1 MRQWMVAAKKAD
13 FYAIAEKFHVD
24 PVVARIIRNREV
36 IGEKNIRIYLGG
48 NLSDLSD
55 PHQMKDMDRLV
66 EILAQKIRKQVHIRI
81 IGDYDVDGVTSSHLF
96 LTALRRVGAKVDV
109 VIPHRIQDGYG
120 LSLHLLQQA
129 KEDGVDTILT
139 CDNGIAAID
148 EIAWAKAQ
156 KMTVLVTD
164 HHAVPFEEHEGR
176 RTEKKSLAD
185 AVVNPHQQ
193 DCGYPYKELCGAG
206 VAWNVIRVLYEN
218 YDMDKR
224 EAEDLLD
231 FVAMATVCDV
241 MSLTGENRILVKE
254 GLKRIRHT
262 KNIGLQALMQAC
274 NVQPENIS
282 AYHFG
287 YVLGPCVNATGRL
300 DTARHALRLFET
312 GQETEAEEIARDLV
326 DLNQERKEL
335 TLQGVE
341 MAKKLCEEG
350 GYENDP
356 VLVLFLPDVHES
368 IAGLIAGRIREMYN
382 RPVFVLTRGEEGVK
396 GSGRS
401 TENYSMY
408 ENMCG
413 CVELFTKFGGH
424 PMAAGLSLPEENVD
438 KFREKINACAN
449 LTEDDLIPK
458 IKIDIPMPAAYA
470 DAGLIREFAVLEP
483 FGKANIKPQF
493 ADKNLSITKAFVVGK
508 NQNVLRLNLVT
519 AAGEAVSAVYFG
531 DIEAFKAYYAE
542 KYGSAEV
549 EKAFRGQINKLR
561 IMIVY
566 YPEINEYNGV
576 ESVQVIIRNYQ

>member
-13 FYAIAEKFHVD
+13 FYVIAEKFHVD

-206 VAWNVIRVLYEN
+206 VAWNVIRVLYEI
-218 YDMDKR
+218 MIWTKEKR
-224 EAEDLLD
+224 KICWILLLWQLS
-231 FVAMATVCDV
+231 V
-241 MSLTGENRILVKE
+241 MSCRSPGKT
-254 GLKRIRHT
+254 
-262 KNIGLQALMQAC
+262 
-274 NVQPENIS
+274 
-282 AYHFG
+282 
-287 YVLGPCVNATGRL
+287 
-300 DTARHALRLFET
+300 
-312 GQETEAEEIARDLV
+312 
-326 DLNQERKEL
+326 
-335 TLQGVE
+335 
-341 MAKKLCEEG
+341 
-350 GYENDP
+350 
-356 VLVLFLPDVHES
+356 
-368 IAGLIAGRIREMYN
+368 
-382 RPVFVLTRGEEGVK
+382 VFW
-396 GSGRS
+396 
-401 TENYSMY
+401 
-408 ENMCG
+408 
-413 CVELFTKFGGH
+413 
-424 PMAAGLSLPEENVD
+424 
-438 KFREKINACAN
+438 
-449 LTEDDLIPK
+449 
-458 IKIDIPMPAAYA
+458 
-470 DAGLIREFAVLEP
+470 
-483 FGKANIKPQF
+483 
-493 ADKNLSITKAFVVGK
+493 
-508 NQNVLRLNLVT
+508 
-519 AAGEAVSAVYFG
+519 
-531 DIEAFKAYYAE
+531 
-542 KYGSAEV
+542 
-549 EKAFRGQINKLR
+549 
-561 IMIVY
+561 
-566 YPEINEYNGV
+566 
-576 ESVQVIIRNYQ
+576 